1 MSEAVDIPEAQG
13 RSLSA
18 AGLRAALRE
27 RIGSD
32 AESQQSAF
40 AALKVLII
48 RCVGAALAYA
58 SQVLLARV
66 LGQTDYGIFALVWVW
81 ILVLGHLAPLGFAQ
95 AVCRFAPH
103 YEAREEADLLRGFL
117 QTGALFVALASL
129 VMAAIGGALL
139 WFGSDMID
147 AVYVLPFAIA
157 LIVFP
162 FFALQDYVENI
173 ARAFNW
179 TIVAITPPFIIRHGL
194 IGAGVLSAYLLGLP
208 VSASLAIGVVLI
220 ATLVSLLVQ
229 TGFVWLR
236 LRKIVR
242 PGPRKQKF
250 KKWFTTS
257 IPLVF
262 VDGTLIL
269 FSNADILIL
278 SLFVEPATIAVYF
291 AASRILQLVAFVQY
305 AATAATAQRFTA
317 LNAVGDANALS
328 LLARTTTRL
337 TLVASM
343 GAAAVIYL
351 AAPYLLDL
359 FGEGFDSA
367 MPVLAILMAGLIAQ
381 AFAGPGEDLLNMLGE
396 ERACAATCIVALVL
410 NVGLNFILIP
420 TFGIAGAAIATAAS
434 VATRSLIL
442 TYLTKR
448 KLGLDIAFWM
458 PARKPVLEGAS

>member
-1 MSEAVDIPEAQG
+1 MSDTADTN
-13 RSLSA
+13 
-18 AGLRAALRE
+18 RAAKDLLSVRGLLAFLKA

-32 AESQQSAF
+32 EESQQSAF

-48 RCVGAALAYA
+48 RCVGAALAYG
-58 SQVLLARV
+58 SQVLLARI

-103 YEAREEADLLRGFL
+103 YEARDEEDLLRGFL
-117 QTGALFVALASL
+117 QTGALFVAGASIGIAL
-129 VMAAIGGALL
+129 VGAAIL
-139 WFGSDMID
+139 WFAAPVIET
-147 AVYVLPFAIA
+147 VYVLPFAIA

-162 FFALQDYVENI
+162 LFALQDYVENI

-179 TIVAITPPFIIRHGL
+179 TVIAITPPFIIRHGL
-194 IGAGVLSAYLLGLP
+194 IGLGVLSAFLLGMP

-236 LRKIVR
+236 LRKIVP
-242 PGPRKQKF
+242 PGPRARRVRD
-250 KKWFTTS
+250 WFTTAV
-257 IPLVF
+257 PLVF

-278 SLFVEPATIAVYF
+278 SLFVEPATIAIYF

-305 AATAATAQRFTA
+305 AATAATAQRFTTLNALGDESA
-317 LNAVGDANALS
+317 LNK
-328 LLARTTTRL
+328 LARTTTQL
-337 TLVASM
+337 TMIASV

-351 AAPYLLDL
+351 AAPFLLDL
-359 FGEGFDSA
+359 FGEGFDGA

-396 ERACAATCIVALVL
+396 ERACAATCVAALVL
-410 NVGLNFILIP
+410 NVVLNFALIP
-420 TFGIAGAAIATAAS
+420 SFGLIGAAVATAVS

-442 TYLTKR
+442 TYLVKR
-448 KLGLDIAFWM
+448 KLGLDIAFWL
-458 PARKPVLEGAS
+458 PSPNTSRELS

>member
-1 MSEAVDIPEAQG
+1 MSEAVETIEVPERLLSIAWL
-13 RSLSA
+13 RST
-18 AGLRAALRE
+18 LRA

-32 AESQQSAF
+32 EESQQSAF

-81 ILVLGHLAPLGFAQ
+81 ILVLGHLSPLGFAQ

-103 YEAREEADLLRGFL
+103 YEARDEKDLLRGFL
-117 QTGALFVALASL
+117 QTGALFVAGASL
-129 VMAAIGGALL
+129 AIAALGGVVL
-139 WFGSDMID
+139 WFAGAYIET
-147 AVYVLPFAIA
+147 VYVLPFAIA

-162 FFALQDYVENI
+162 LFALQDYVENI

-179 TIVAITPPFIIRHGL
+179 TIIAITPPFIIRHGL
-194 IGAGVLSAYLLGLP
+194 IGTGVLGAYLLGMP
-208 VSASLAIGVVLI
+208 VSASFAIGIALV

-229 TGFVWLR
+229 TGFVWIR
-236 LRKIVR
+236 LQKIVSA
-242 PGPRKQKF
+242 GPRKKRMGEWL
-250 KKWFTTS
+250 KTS
-257 IPLVF
+257 MPLVF

-278 SLFVEPATIAVYF
+278 SLFVEPATIALYF

-317 LNAVGDANALS
+317 LNALGDANALN

-337 TLVASM
+337 TLIASV
-343 GAAAVIYL
+343 GAAFVIYL
-351 AAPYLLDL
+351 AAPFLLDL
-359 FGEGFDSA
+359 FGEGFDGA
-367 MPVLAILMAGLIAQ
+367 MPVLAILMVGLIAQ

-396 ERACAATCIVALVL
+396 ERACATTCVAALIL
-410 NVGLNFILIP
+410 NIALNFALIP
-420 TFGIAGAAIATAAS
+420 TLGMAGAAIATAAS

-442 TYLTKR
+442 TYLVKR
-448 KLGLDIAFWM
+448 RLGLNIAFWL
-458 PARKPVLEGAS
+458 PTRKPAHGPAS